1 MKALETRATSPS
13 ACPCASPPLLPSR
26 LESTTSLVLPQG
38 LCTCSPRL
46 LTTGSMSGLGAQRP
60 PLVPNLEK
68 ALPSSLPQL
77 HNSSHNASLY
87 IYLLIYL
94 PVFFGCVFYLSE
106 VRATS
111 YLPRFP
117 EHGKYSVHSFAHSFI
132 GSHVYQML
140 VLCQMP

>member
-1 MKALETRATSPS
+1 
-13 ACPCASPPLLPSR
+13 
-26 LESTTSLVLPQG
+26 
-38 LCTCSPRL
+38 
-46 LTTGSMSGLGAQRP
+46 MSGLGAQRP

-77 HNSSHNASLY
+77 HNSSHNVSLY

-94 PVFFGCVFYLSE
+94 PVFFGCVFYLRFSPSE